1 MFLLTRPQYK
11 RYSYVNTEETAEQI
25 LFWTEVCRRYC
36 RRVSNLITECVCVSL
51 RGRSFLS
58 TPLVR
63 VSKNIPQNKEI
74 LESKK
79 WRQPANLCRIII
91 RMELPFVCAY
101 FSVWKAFCSR
111 IPGLVCEG
119 CQGVCDSVCA
129 FDLGFGIGFY
139 LFCRHVYPR
148 RGDGFRFCSRL

>member
-1 MFLLTRPQYK
+1 MFLLTRPRYK

-25 LFWTEVCRRYC
+25 LFWTEVSRRYC
-36 RRVSNLITECVCVSL
+36 RRASNLTTECVCVSL

-91 RMELPFVCAY
+91 RIELPFVCAY
-101 FSVWKAFCSR
+101 FSVWKAFQMCSFVNLR
-111 IPGLVCEG
+111 VLFTDSRFGLRGLPGCL
-119 CQGVCDSVCA
+119 Q
-129 FDLGFGIGFY
+129 
-139 LFCRHVYPR
+139 
-148 RGDGFRFCSRL
+148 